1 MGIGTVI
8 LLFFGLIIISW
19 IIAGTVVINKEYERA
34 LKFRLGSF
42 RTVLGPGINF
52 KIPFIEDINRID
64 YRVKSED
71 VEPQAVMTKDNVTVS
86 VDAIVFFKV
95 REAKEELKKA
105 ILEVEDYQKVTIDY
119 AQTMLRNIIGKKEL
133 DEVLQKRE
141 EIAEVLRKDLDKE
154 TDSFG
159 VKVNNVEI
167 KDVSVPDDLE
177 RAMASEAEAE
187 RQRRAKIKESEGE
200 LQAAQRLR
208 LASEMLGTGGY
219 QLRTLQTVD
228 NVAKENSTIIT
239 VPASLIPPSEDKDD
253 QLFGDI
259 LEEMKDK
266 VDLSSLL
273 ESGNIGNLM
282 SGGLGIGKAMEEET
296 DILRGEVEEEDE
308 DEEEGQ

>member
-1 MGIGTVI
+1 MNFGTVA
-8 LLFFGLIIISW
+8 LLFLGLIILLW
-19 IIAGTVVINKEYERA
+19 IAVSSIVINKEYERA

-105 ILEVEDYQKVTIDY
+105 ILEVEDYKKVTIDY
-119 AQTMLRNIIGKKEL
+119 AKTMLRNIIGKKEL

-167 KDVSVPDDLE
+167 KDVSVPDNLE

-239 VPASLIPPSEDKDD
+239 VPASLIPPSEDKDE

-259 LEEMKDK
+259 LEEMKGK

-282 SGGLGIGKAMEEET
+282 SGGLGIGKAIEEET
-296 DILRGEVEEEDE
+296 DNPPSDIGKVEENG
-308 DEEEGQ
+308 EE